1 MTRKGGSQS
10 SNEVVSFVNPSAFEK
25 LNQMFTNKVSFG
37 GKGCKK
43 TVQSID
49 LNEASNQKMMVYN
62 KSGGKKTTK
71 PKAKKVV
78 KRKGLK
84 GGDIPAAVPGQTCS
98 TPQTDI
104 FSVYD
109 SVINSLAPPT
119 DPLPPP
125 HTPAPSPSSLN
136 YSIIPT
142 SQQVLSKQPITTM
155 NPITKTT
162 VYPGD
167 AYQGKFALGGKPKVK
182 RATKPKAKPAAKP
195 KAKAK
200 PAAKPKKT
208 TKPKKK

>member
-37 GKGCKK
+37 GKGCRSKA
-43 TVQSID
+43 VQSID

-84 GGDIPAAVPGQTCS
+84 GGEAPAASPAATCLI
-98 TPQTDI
+98 PQTSI
-104 FSVYD
+104 SGIYNSLV
-109 SVINSLAPPT
+109 NSLAPPI

-125 HTPAPSPSSLN
+125 STPSPSPSSLN

-142 SQQVLSKQPITTM
+142 SQQVLSKQPINTM
-155 NPITKTT
+155 NPISKTT
-162 VYPGD
+162 QFPGA
-167 AYQGKFALGGKPKVK
+167 AYKGPFALGGKPKVK
-182 RATKPKAKPAAKP
+182 RATKPKAKAAKP
-195 KAKAK
+195 KAK